1 MQKKHIQRKSYNY
14 YEKKK
19 FDFKENF
26 PSKNYSIIHY
36 TVKNQV
42 KKISNK
48 VILYLI
54 TYQNAIHFFIN
65 SSTCIII
72 NYPSNFTNLATTSTI

>member
-1 MQKKHIQRKSYNY
+1 MKKKKGWFQRKFSV
-14 YEKKK
+14 
-19 FDFKENF
+19 KELFN
-26 PSKNYSIIHY
+26 NY
-36 TVKNQV
+36 TVKNQI